1 MTRHLRRP
9 ASLLPFLV
17 RLVPLVALGALG
29 ALGALV
35 AGCGTERRQAGP
47 GAGTLALETSTSERG
62 LLQAS
67 PREGHPWFPLT
78 PGRYADFRVRRF
90 TVDEPTYIRVT
101 MGHPEP
107 FFGRLATPWVYAD
120 VPGQPLDDTL
130 FGLRQYFSIGPDGSL
145 LFHGAQNNGFMSYME
160 PPVRQLPAQV
170 QVGASSTDT
179 VVFRSFLPGGVPLV
193 EFDQSFTWTVE
204 ERATLELPA
213 GWFHAVRVRQIV
225 NDVFLSGASRLVEAA
240 VFGDTPVA
248 ALVALRDGTAEERL
262 VSRARADA
270 LDARRPDE
278 PAVARGLWF
287 ARHTGLVA
295 RDYPHG
301 PGVDVINITTYE
313 RLDEGFGPVPEPS
326 SAP

>member
-9 ASLLPFLV
+9 ASPFPHFV
-17 RLVPLVALGALG
+17 RLVPLI

-35 AGCGTERRQAGP
+35 AGCGTDRRQADL
-47 GAGTLALETSTSERG
+47 GAGTLALEAQASERG

-78 PGRYADFRVRRF
+78 PGRYADFRVRRL
-90 TVDEPTYIRVT
+90 TVEEPTYIRVT

-107 FFGRLATPWVYAD
+107 FFGRMATPWVYSD
-120 VPGQPLDDTL
+120 IPGQPLDDTL
-130 FGLRQYFSIGPDGSL
+130 FGLRQYFSIGSDGSL

-160 PPVRQLPAQV
+160 PPVRQLPSQV

-179 VVFRSFLPGGVPLV
+179 VVFRSFLPGGVPLF
-193 EFDQSFTWTVE
+193 EADQSFTWTVE
-204 ERATLELPA
+204 ERATLEMPA
-213 GWFHAVRVRQIV
+213 GFFHAVRVRQIV
-225 NDVFLSGASRLVEAA
+225 GDVVVPGASRLVEAA

-248 ALVALRDGTAEERL
+248 MLVALRDGTPEERI
-262 VSRARADA
+262 VSRARGDA
-270 LDARRPDE
+270 LDARRSDE

-295 RDYPHG
+295 RDWPHG
-301 PGVDVINITTYE
+301 PGADVINITTYE
-313 RLDEGFGPVPEPS
+313 RLGEGFGPVPEPS

>member
-1 MTRHLRRP
+1 MIWPPRRP
-9 ASLLPFLV
+9 ASIPSFLV
-17 RLVPLVALGALG
+17 RLLPFVALGAL
-29 ALGALV
+29 L
-35 AGCGTERRQAGP
+35 AGCGAERRPA
-47 GAGTLALETSTSERG
+47 GAGTFAVALEPSASERG
-62 LLQAS
+62 LLQAA

-78 PGRYADFRVRRF
+78 PGRYADFRVRRL

-107 FFGRLATPWVYAD
+107 FFGRMATPWVYSEIPD
-120 VPGQPLDDTL
+120 QPIDDTL
-130 FGLRQYFSIGPDGSL
+130 YGLRQYFSIGSDGSL

-170 QVGASSTDT
+170 QVGAASTDT
-179 VVFRSFLPGGVPLV
+179 VVFRSFLPGNVPLF
-193 EFDQSFTWTVE
+193 EADQAFTWTVE

-213 GWFHAVRVRQIV
+213 GWFHAVRVRQTV
-225 NDVFLSGASRLVEAA
+225 NDVLVQGSSRLVEAA

-248 ALVALRDGTAEERL
+248 ALLALRDGTPEERI
-262 VSRARADA
+262 VSRAREDA
-270 LDARRPDE
+270 LAGRRADD

-301 PGVDVINITTYE
+301 PGADVINITTYE
-313 RLDEGFGPVPEPS
+313 RLGEGFGPVPAPS